1 MKRKL
6 KGSVIASAVLFL
18 TSGVMASVLGV
29 RQYDRATS
37 EMSWVASAPVQAG
50 QILTAELI
58 KQSRVKSSEV
68 GIKNPRQLIGKRLK
82 SQKDE
87 GETFSAGDFEQ
98 SPRSQRRSLAEHI
111 PQGRVLYTLKLGAN
125 ASVPFS
131 QLNKGDRLDIL
142 VTGKYGVRTAATDVK
157 LIGLMKSG
165 GGKKAADNDT
175 KITSLLPQRK
185 PESGSAPATTLVL
198 AVEPSHV
205 YPLASIG
212 SKDFVS
218 LVLHSA
224 YDVAMG
230 KTVSVTPR
238 KTQRAVELVSG
249 LDRTQVFVKQ

>member
-37 EMSWVASAPVQAG
+37 EMSWVTSAPVQAG
-50 QILTAELI
+50 QVITAGLI
-58 KQSRVKSSEV
+58 KQARVKSDDV
-68 GIKNPRQLIGKRLK
+68 GINNPRELVGKRLK
-82 SQKDE
+82 SDKDK
-87 GETFSAGDFEQ
+87 GETFSVNDFEQ
-98 SPRSQRRSLAEHI
+98 SERAQRRTLAEHI
-111 PQGRVLYTLKLGAN
+111 PQGRVLFSLKLG
-125 ASVPFS
+125 SGSQVPFS
-131 QLNKGDRLDIL
+131 RLNKGDRLDIL
-142 VTGKYGVRTAATDVK
+142 VKGRYGVRTAATDVK

-165 GGKKAADNDT
+165 GKKQAGGDDG

-185 PESGSAPATTLVL
+185 PDSASAASTTLVL

-212 SKDFVS
+212 SNDQVS

-238 KTQRAVELVSG
+238 KTQRAVEVVSG
-249 LDRTQVFVKQ
+249 LDRTQVYVRQ